1 MISLGE
7 ISEIRSNT
15 SNSQIQSGSIVL
27 STKGSI
33 GEANIVND
41 ENIDNF
47 SSSRWTSIRIT
58 KPTILPEYLLKC
70 LRSEEIQDN
79 LKKMV
84 VGTTIQNVRLIDIGK
99 LQIPDE
105 TVEEQKKLVQT
116 NL

>member
-15 SNSQIQSGSIVL
+15 SNSQIQSGSIAL

-33 GEANIVND
+33 GEVQIVKE

-58 KPTILPEYLLKC
+58 KPTILREYLLKC

-79 LKKMV
+79 LKKMA
-84 VGTTIQNVRLIDIGK
+84 VGTTIQNVRLTDVANLK
-99 LQIPDE
+99 IPVE
-105 TVEEQKKLVQT
+105 SVEEQQKLAQ
-116 NL
+116 N

>member
-15 SNSQIQSGSIVL
+15 SNSQIQNGSIVL

-47 SSSRWTSIRIT
+47 SSSRWTLIRIT
-58 KPTILPEYLLKC
+58 KPSILPEFLLKC
-70 LRSEEIQDN
+70 VRSQEIQEH

-84 VGTTIQNVRLIDIGK
+84 VGTTIQNVRLADIGNLK
-99 LQIPDE
+99 IPVE
-105 TVEEQKKLVQT
+105 SVEEQQKLAQ
-116 NL
+116 N